1 MWQRITL
8 IVSVTI
14 MVIGGGAFSAFCA
27 EPATGSGKQGGVGAL
42 LELLQ
47 TKGIITGEEAATI
60 GSRLNEQVMPGD
72 DVSVLIGQLREK
84 WIAGERSGEDFDELY
99 NEVKDADLIIERMR
113 VMGILSGEEA
123 EQLSETYHK
132 RYLAGAISEV
142 VGNRE
147 GHYLKTV
154 ADSAA
159 GDVKQSVQD
168 QVTAGVA
175 KVTKSIASSEWAQ
188 RIKIGGDLR
197 LRYEDIFFDPNN
209 GIFPRFDKTYAAGA
223 PLDAINS
230 RIDRQRIRLRARLNV
245 TAKVNDQTDAVIGLA
260 TGTTTDPVSTNA
272 TLGDFFNKKNFL
284 IDQAYFKTRPL
295 PDLAV
300 LGGRFPNPWFYSDL
314 VWDPD
319 INFDGL
325 AVSWT
330 PGATETLSGFMT
342 AGVFPLQEIEFSQRD
357 KWLFAGQVGVEYK
370 PREDLTAKFGVAFYD
385 FEHTE
390 GIMNTTADPTG
401 NDWTMPQF
409 QQKGNTRMNIDA
421 TGGYKFALAD
431 KYRELAITGML
442 DIGFWN
448 PVHVV
453 LLADYVN
460 NIGFNF
466 GRAHLL
472 DVDSPPKSNT
482 KQTEGYQFGVTVGY
496 PKVQNLGDWQSYIFY
511 KHLEADAVI
520 DAFAESDFHG
530 GGTNAEGWILGGEI
544 GVAKNLSLSAKW
556 LTTNEIVGPKFV
568 VDTFQANVN
577 VRF

>member
-8 IVSVTI
+8 IISVTI
-14 MVIGGGAFSAFCA
+14 MVIGGGSFPAFCA
-27 EPATGSGKQGGVGAL
+27 EPAAGSGKQGGVGAL

-99 NEVKDADLIIERMR
+99 NEVRDADLIIERMR

-168 QVTAGVA
+168 QVTEGVN

-188 RIKIGGDLR
+188 RIKLGGDLR
-197 LRYEDIFFDPNN
+197 FRYESIFFDDSNADFYRN
-209 GIFPRFDKTYAAGA
+209 DKPE
-223 PLDAINS
+223 PLNSHIN
-230 RIDRQRIRLRARLNV
+230 RQRVRLRARLNV

-260 TGTTTDPVSTNA
+260 TGNTTDPVSTNA
-272 TLGDFFNKKNFL
+272 TLGDFFNKKTFVL
-284 IDQAYFKTRPL
+284 DQAYFRIRPI
-295 PDLAV
+295 PELAV

-319 INFDGL
+319 VNFDGL
-325 AVSWT
+325 AVTWT
-330 PGATETLSGFMT
+330 PRVTETLSGFVT
-342 AGVFPLQEIEFSQRD
+342 AGAFPLQEIEFSQRD
-357 KWLFAGQVGVEYK
+357 KWLLAGQVGVEYK
-370 PREDLTAKFGVAFYD
+370 PSEELSAKFGVAFYD

-390 GIMNTTADPTG
+390 GIMNEPGSST

-409 QQKGNTRMNIDA
+409 QQKGNTRMFIDQ
-421 TGGYKFALAD
+421 TGLYKLALAG
-431 KYRELAITGML
+431 KYRELALTGML

-460 NIGFNF
+460 NIGFDYSEVLQKPLWDWNSD
-466 GRAHLL
+466 LT
-472 DVDSPPKSNT
+472 T

-496 PKVQNLGDWQSYIFY
+496 PKVQNLGDWQSYLFY

-520 DAFAESDFHG
+520 DAFAESDFHA

-556 LTTNEIVGPKFV
+556 LTTNEIVGPKFA